1 MVRQMPNGRVPQWT
15 VNQLS
20 FFIGKNSSLNPV
32 EKVAQG
38 FTIRE

>member
-1 MVRQMPNGRVPQWT
+1 MPNGRVPQWT